1 MLSLPTLS
9 STLIVR
15 LKHNQTLAEQD
26 RQLDRL
32 PYADGAAFDSKQR
45 ECEPQ
50 CIPDTRVDLL
60 RQLQEWTISQ
70 GKSVFWL
77 NGMAGTGKSTV
88 ARTIAQELSNLKR
101 LGASFFFSR
110 GAGDLGH
117 AAKFV
122 TTVAYQL
129 GHIPFIKPHICEA
142 IAQDNSITRQGL
154 RNQWKKLI
162 LEPFKKLSNCRGLN
176 FTLIVDALDECEDEE
191 DIKLILQLF
200 VETKDLTDVKLKIL
214 ITSRPE
220 MPIRTGFQ
228 DMTDIVYQDLVIH
241 DIPRSIVEK
250 DISVYLEHELR
261 IIRRTHQI
269 SSSWPDEKDI
279 QLLVHKS
286 ECLFIYVATACR
298 FIGDQYW
305 PPQERL
311 PLILQGSNTSGGSQ
325 LDYMYTEILKQ
336 SLFQS
341 RSHQERAELS
351 TRFKHIIG
359 SIVVLLDVLS
369 ATALAKLLSV
379 STEQVNVTLRP
390 LHSVLNIPKNQDFP
404 IQLLHTSFRDFLLDG
419 KRCQDVYINLD
430 EDIIHENLINNCLR
444 VMSKTLKRDICNL
457 KMPGIRGKD
466 LQNDTIDSHLSK
478 EVQYACRYWLDHLDR
493 LNHDRRVKCG
503 LHDGGQIHDFLKT
516 HLLHWL
522 EALSLMRKVSEGVIM
537 IFKLDSMFKVCYG
550 VQPCPVQVLTPLITS
565 IIRHPRYATWF
576 TIQKG
581 SFSTIDIL

>member
-1 MLSLPTLS
+1 MLSLLTVS

-15 LKHNQTLAEQD
+15 LEHNQALAEQD

-32 PYADGAAFDSKQR
+32 PYADGAAFDSRQR
-45 ECEPQ
+45 ECEPP

-60 RQLQEWTISQ
+60 RQLQEWAISQ
-70 GKSVFWL
+70 GKSIFWL

-110 GAGDLGH
+110 GAGDLGR

-129 GHIPFIKPHICEA
+129 SHIPFIRPHICEA
-142 IAQDNSITRQGL
+142 IAQDSSIIRQGL

-162 LEPFKKLSNCRGLN
+162 LEPFEKLSNSRGLN

-191 DIKLILQLF
+191 NIKLLLQLF

-261 IIRRTHQI
+261 KIRRTHKI
-269 SSSWPDEKDI
+269 SSSWPGEKEF

-286 ECLFIYVATACR
+286 ECLFIYIATVCR

-311 PLILQGSNTSGGSQ
+311 PLILQGNDTSGGSQ
-325 LDYMYTEILKQ
+325 LDYMYSEVLKQ
-336 SLFQS
+336 SIFQS
-341 RSHQERAELS
+341 RSDQERAELS
-351 TRFKHIIG
+351 ERFKLIIG
-359 SIVVLLDVLS
+359 SIVMLLDVLS
-369 ATALAKLLSV
+369 ATALANLLSV
-379 STEQVNVTLRP
+379 SIEQVNVTLHP
-390 LHSVLNIPKNQDFP
+390 LHSVLNIPKNQDLP
-404 IQLLHTSFRDFLLDG
+404 IRLLHTSFRDFLLDG
-419 KRCQDVYINLD
+419 QRCQDVYANLD
-430 EDIIHENLINNCLR
+430 ENEIHENLINSCLR
-444 VMSKTLKRDICNL
+444 LMSTTLKRDICHL
-457 KMPGIRGKD
+457 KIPGARAKD

-493 LNHDRRVKCG
+493 LNHDRRIRCG
-503 LHDGGQIHDFLKT
+503 LHDGGQIHDFLKI

-522 EALSLMRKVSEGVIM
+522 EALSLMRKVTEGVIM
-537 IFKLDSMFKVCYG
+537 ILKLDSMLEVCYG
-550 VQPCPVQVLTPLITS
+550 IHC
-565 IIRHPRYATWF
+565 
-576 TIQKG
+576 
-581 SFSTIDIL
+581 